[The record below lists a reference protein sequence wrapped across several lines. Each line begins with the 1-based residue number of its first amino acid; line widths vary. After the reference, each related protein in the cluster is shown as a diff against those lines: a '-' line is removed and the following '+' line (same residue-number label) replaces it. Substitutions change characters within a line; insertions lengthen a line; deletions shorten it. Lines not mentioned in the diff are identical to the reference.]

1 MDPGQP
7 PIYNQGELGS
17 CTANA
22 IAAAVQFER
31 RDQKIDDFTP
41 SRLFI
46 YYNERV
52 MEGTIRQDAGA
63 MIRDGVKSVSVVGAC
78 SESMWKYDI
87 SKFTKKPSVSCYK
100 DGIKRKAT
108 AYRRVPR
115 TLNDFKAAIYERNL
129 LIFGFAVYDSFMSVE
144 TAKTGIAKVPS
155 KNESMLGGHAVAA
168 VGWDDSRQSFIVR
181 NSWGIE
187 WGLEGFF
194 YLPYD
199 YFLDDNLSDDF
210 WVVTHIKS

>member
-1 MDPGQP
+1 MDPSQP

-22 IAAAVQFER
+22 IAAAIQFER
-31 RDQKIDDFTP
+31 RDQKIDDFIP

-78 SESMWKYDI
+78 SETMWKYDI
-87 SKFTKKPSVSCYK
+87 SKFTKKPPISCYK
-100 DGIKRKAT
+100 DGVKRKVT

-115 TLNDFKAAIYERNL
+115 SLNDFKAAIYERNL

-144 TAKTGIAKVPS
+144 TANTGIVKVPS

-181 NSWGIE
+181 NSWGAS
-187 WGLEGFF
+187 WGELGFF

-199 YFLDDNLSDDF
+199 YFLDDDLSDDF
-210 WVVTHIKS
+210 WVVTHIKT